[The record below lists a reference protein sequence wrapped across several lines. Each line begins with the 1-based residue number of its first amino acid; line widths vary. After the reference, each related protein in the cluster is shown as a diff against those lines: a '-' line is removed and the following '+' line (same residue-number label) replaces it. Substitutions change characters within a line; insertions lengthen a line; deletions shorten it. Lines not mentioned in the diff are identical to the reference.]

1 MNKLIKVGA
10 SALCGSLAAVAS
22 ASAGGLAVTGGAT
35 ATWSSNSG
43 DVTGNPIGMA
53 SAYTFTGSGELD
65 GGTTFTLTI
74 AHGDQT
80 TYSASEIALVTPSM
94 GTFVIDQSGGG
105 IDRLDDKMP
114 TAWEE
119 TTGTSLGTGIVTVT
133 GIKGAGHVEW
143 SAPADLL
150 PDGLAAHVAWSPR
163 VTGGYVND
171 KAAGGSGSDGTG
183 AGYDLVLEYSGVL
196 DGLNLFGGYSNIDQV
211 ANGHNGD
218 HISKVLGATYAMGSV
233 TVGYQQSHEAYH
245 IDQMGSTATS
255 FYENQA
261 YGISFAVNDD
271 LSISF
276 GSQKS
281 DRSKWGGAAIVEA
294 KAESLQIG
302 YSMGGATLSIAET
315 NGENLNY
322 NSATDK
328 DATTVALSLAF

>member
-1 MNKLIKVGA
+1 MNKLMKVGA

-22 ASAGGLAVTGGAT
+22 ASAGELTVKGGAT

-94 GTFVIDQSGGG
+94 GTITIDQSGGG
-105 IDRLDDKMP
+105 IDRLDDMMP

-119 TTGTSLGTGIVTVT
+119 STGTSLGTGIVNVT
-133 GIKGAGHVEW
+133 GVSGAGHIEW
-143 SAPADLL
+143 SLPTDAL
-150 PDGLAAHVAWSPR
+150 PDGLSAHIAYAPKVGGGYTNDKG
-163 VTGGYVND
+163 TGG
-171 KAAGGSGSDGTG
+171 GGGEGIG
-183 AGYDLVLEYSGVL
+183 AGTDIVLQYSGL
-196 DGLNLFGGYSNIDQV
+196 ADGLSLFGGYSLIDQV
-211 ANGHNGD
+211 ANGHDGD
-218 HISKVLGATYAMGSV
+218 HTQKVLGATYAIGSV
-233 TVGYQQSHEAYH
+233 TIGYQMSKDSRHVNL
-245 IDQMGSTATS
+245 GTGTS

-261 YGISFAVNDD
+261 FGANFAVNDD
-271 LSISF
+271 LSISW
-276 GSQKS
+276 GSNKS
-281 DRSKWGGAAIVEA
+281 DRATNGGAAIVET

-302 YSMGGATLSIAET
+302 YSMGGATISIAET
-315 NGENLNY
+315 NGENLVY
-322 NSATDK
+322 NTANDK

>member
-1 MNKLIKVGA
+1 MNKLMKVGA

-22 ASAGGLAVTGGAT
+22 ATAGELTVKGGAT

-94 GTFVIDQSGGG
+94 GTITIDQSGGG
-105 IDRLDDKMP
+105 IDRLDDMMP

-119 TTGTSLGTGIVTVT
+119 STGTSLGTGIVNVT
-133 GIKGAGHVEW
+133 GVSGAGHIEW
-143 SAPADLL
+143 SLPTDML
-150 PDGLAAHVAWSPR
+150 PDGLSAHVAWAPR
-163 VTGGYVND
+163 ASGGYTND
-171 KAAGGSGSDGTG
+171 KATGGGGSEGKG
-183 AGYDLVLEYSGVL
+183 AGTDVVVQYSGVE
-196 DGLNLFGGYSNIDQV
+196 GVTVFGGYSVIDQV
-211 ANGHNGD
+211 ANLALSD
-218 HISKVLGATYAMGSV
+218 HTQKVLGATYAAGPV
-233 TVGYQQSHEAYH
+233 TVGYQFSKDARHAYT
-245 IDQMGSTATS
+245 GAVTS
-255 FYENQA
+255 FYKNA
-261 YGISFAVNDD
+261 AFGVAFAVNDD
-271 LSISF
+271 LTLSF
-276 GSQKS
+276 GSNKS
-281 DRSKWGGAAIVEA
+281 ERSLMNGASTEA

-315 NGENLNY
+315 NGENLQY
-322 NSATDK
+322 NTANDK

>member
-1 MNKLIKVGA
+1 MNKLTKIGV

-22 ASAGGLAVTGGAT
+22 ASAGELTVKGGAT

-94 GTFVIDQSGGG
+94 GTITIDQSGGG
-105 IDRLDDKMP
+105 IDRLDNMMP

-119 TTGTSLGTGIVTVT
+119 STGTSLGTGIVNVT
-133 GIKGAGHVEW
+133 GVSGAGHIEW
-143 SAPADLL
+143 SLPTDML
-150 PDGLAAHVAWSPR
+150 PDGLSAHVAWAPR
-163 VTGGYVND
+163 ASGGYTNDKGTGG
-171 KAAGGSGSDGTG
+171 GGSEGKGGGT
-183 AGYDLVLEYSGVL
+183 DVVVQYSGEGVTV
-196 DGLNLFGGYSNIDQV
+196 FGGYSVIDQV
-211 ANGHNGD
+211 ANLADSD
-218 HISKVLGATYAMGSV
+218 HTQKVLGATYAAGPV
-233 TVGYQQSHEAYH
+233 TVGYQFSKDARHAYT
-245 IDQMGSTATS
+245 GSVTS
-255 FYENQA
+255 FYKNA
-261 YGISFAVNDD
+261 AFGVAFAVNDD
-271 LSISF
+271 LTLSF
-276 GSQKS
+276 GSNKS
-281 DRSKWGGAAIVEA
+281 ERSLMNGSSVEA

-315 NGENLNY
+315 NGENLLY
-322 NSATDK
+322 NSASDK

>member
-1 MNKLIKVGA
+1 MNKLMKVGV

-22 ASAGGLAVTGGAT
+22 ASAGELTVKGGAT

-80 TYSASEIALVTPSM
+80 TYSASQIALVTPSM
-94 GTFVIDQSGGG
+94 GTITIDQSGGG
-105 IDRLDDKMP
+105 IDRLDNMMP

-119 TTGTSLGTGIVTVT
+119 STGTSLGTGIVNVT
-133 GIKGAGHVEW
+133 GVSGAGHIEW
-143 SAPADLL
+143 SLPADAL
-150 PDGLAAHVAWSPR
+150 PDGLSAHIAWAPR
-163 VTGGYVND
+163 VSGGFTNDKGTGG
-171 KAAGGSGSDGTG
+171 GGSEGIG
-183 AGYDLVLEYSGVL
+183 AGTDVVVQYSGL
-196 DGLNLFGGYSNIDQV
+196 ADGLNIFAGYSLIDQLNAV
-211 ANGHNGD
+211 DKDAD
-218 HISKVLGATYAMGSV
+218 HTQKVLGATYAIGSV
-233 TVGYQQSHEAYH
+233 TLGYQMSMDARH
-245 IDQMGSTATS
+245 IIVGNGTS
-255 FYENQA
+255 YYENQA
-261 YGISFAVNDD
+261 YGVNFAVNDD

-276 GSQKS
+276 GSNKS
-281 DRSKWGGAAIVEA
+281 ERAQNGGTTVEA

-315 NGENLNY
+315 NGENLTY
-322 NSATDK
+322 NTANDK